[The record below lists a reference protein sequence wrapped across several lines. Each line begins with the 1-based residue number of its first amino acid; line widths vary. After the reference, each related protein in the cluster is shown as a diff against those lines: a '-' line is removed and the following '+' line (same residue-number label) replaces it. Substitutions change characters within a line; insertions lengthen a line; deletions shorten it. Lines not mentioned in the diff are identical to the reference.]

1 MSEWDLVIVGGGPV
15 GLVTAI
21 AARQRGLS
29 AIVVERSPGPPSK
42 ACGEGLMPGAV
53 EVLSALGVDLSS
65 AVELHGIRFLA
76 DGAIA
81 SGRFPDRAGR
91 ALSRERLMDAL
102 LARARGEA
110 VPILFG
116 HTLRDFRYDRRIV
129 SVEASVMGGG
139 SATLRGRLLVAADGL
154 RSGVRRRLGYEL
166 PPRRSPRF
174 GLSRHY
180 RCTPW
185 SEWVEVHWQ
194 DGAEAYVTPLGPS
207 EVGVA
212 LLSDGAPARYDV
224 LLARFPA
231 LQSSLRDSAP
241 VERVRGAG
249 PFEQRVQSVLAPG
262 VALVGDAAGYLD
274 AISGEGLALGFRG
287 ALALVERLAAGQLR
301 HYPHDHARISTV
313 YQTTTRL
320 MLEIARRPRLR
331 RAVIRYLAERP
342 TLFSDLVGIAG
353 GSLVA
358 PASGVGA
365 TLRWAL
371 ACAGLL
377 D

>member
-29 AIVVERSPGPPSK
+29 AVVVERSSGPPAK

-53 EVLSALGVDLSS
+53 EVMSSLGVDLST
-65 AVELHGIRFLA
+65 AVELRGIRFLE
-76 DGAIA
+76 DGVVA
-81 SGRFPDRAGR
+81 SARFPARAGR
-91 ALSRERLMDAL
+91 ALSRERLMQVL
-102 LARARGEA
+102 LARAA
-110 VPILFG
+110 SDDVPILFG
-116 HTLRDFRYDRRIV
+116 HTLRDFRYDRPIV
-129 SVEASVMGGG
+129 RVEISRMGGG
-139 SATLRGRLLVAADGL
+139 SETLRGRLLVAADGL

-166 PPRRSPRF
+166 PPRRAPRF

-212 LLSDGAPARYDV
+212 LLSDGAGARYDE
-224 LLARFPA
+224 LLARFPV
-231 LQSSLRDSAP
+231 LRRSLGPSAP
-241 VERVRGAG
+241 AARVRGAG
-249 PFEQRVQSVLAPG
+249 PFEQRVRSVLAPG

-287 ALALVERLAAGQLR
+287 AVALVERLSAGELGR
-301 HYPHDHARISTV
+301 YPSDHARISAG
-313 YQTTTRL
+313 YQTITRL
-320 MLEIARRPRLR
+320 MLEIAQRPRLR
-331 RAVIRYLAERP
+331 RAVIRYLAQNP
-342 TLFSDLVGIAG
+342 ALFSDLLGISG
-353 GSLVA
+353 GSRGA
-358 PASGVGA
+358 PESGVGA
-365 TLRWAL
+365 TLHWAL
-371 ACAGLL
+371 ARLGLL
-377 D
+377 G